1 MATNIDL
8 AYAASLLP
16 PRPNVGHKGTFG
28 HALII
33 AGSRGF
39 TGAAKLAAEAACRS
53 GAGLVTVACPETQ
66 QNVIAAGM
74 LEAMTIGL
82 TATLDETI
90 ASEALQAA
98 HGAAALRDAVAI
110 GPGLSQ
116 HPATADFV
124 REFVAECSVPMV
136 IDADGLNAIAD
147 HTELLQV
154 TNEHVVVT
162 PHPGEMARLAG
173 ITTAEIQS
181 DRLGAATAFATT
193 HRCIVVLKGHGTIIA
208 GPDGEAFINTTGNS
222 GLATGGT
229 GDVLTG
235 LIAGLLAQGCGP
247 VEAAAAL
254 GVFVHGLAGDI
265 AADTM
270 TKRGMIASDV
280 CDCIPDAWAVLEAEA
295 AG

>member
-16 PRPNVGHKGTFG
+16 PRPDDGHKGTFG

-53 GAGLVTVACPETQ
+53 GAGLVTVATPESQ
-66 QNVIAAGM
+66 QDVVAAGL

-82 TATLDETI
+82 RATHEGTI
-90 ASEALQAA
+90 AIEALETALD
-98 HGAAALRDAVAI
+98 AAARRDAVAI

-116 HPATADFV
+116 HSDTVDFV
-124 REFVAECSVPMV
+124 REFVPACPKPMV
-136 IDADGLNAIAD
+136 IDADGLNTIAG
-147 HTELLQV
+147 HTEVLQV
-154 TNEHVVVT
+154 TNEHAIVT
-162 PHPGEMARLAG
+162 PHPGEMARLSG
-173 ITTAEIQS
+173 RSTSEIQN
-181 DRLGAATAFATT
+181 DRISAATEFAKA
-193 HRCIVVLKGHGTIIA
+193 HRCVVALKGHGTVVA
-208 GPDGEAFINTTGNS
+208 GPNGEALINTTGNA

-235 LIAGLLAQGCGP
+235 LIAGLLAQGCSP
-247 VEAAAAL
+247 LDATAL

-265 AADTM
+265 AVDALTQ
-270 TKRGMIASDV
+270 RALIASDL
-280 CDCIPDAWAVLEAEA
+280 CDYFPDAWAVMEVEA